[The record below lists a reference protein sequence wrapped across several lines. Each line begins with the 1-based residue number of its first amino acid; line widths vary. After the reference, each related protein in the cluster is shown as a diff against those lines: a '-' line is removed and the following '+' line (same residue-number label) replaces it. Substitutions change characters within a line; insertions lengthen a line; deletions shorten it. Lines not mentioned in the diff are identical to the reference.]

1 MIELDYFEMKLIKSL
16 LLEERIVLI
25 FAKLFSNNPVKKSAR
40 VGLVESVLKK
50 IEEEERSESNE
61 WFEIKTW

>member
-16 LLEERIVLI
+16 LVEERSFLI
-25 FAKLFSNNPVKKSAR
+25 FAKLFSNNPNKKPAR
-40 VGLVESVLKK
+40 IGLVESVLKK

-61 WFEIKTW
+61 